1 MPAFKRLTQDDLK
14 TLTRAELLDRMEVE
28 SAYWDRKVRRGLSS
42 EDAAAHDEF
51 GRIMRAAID
60 PEDAI
65 TSARRLLDGR
75 DDDGYWETKPGLAAG
90 N

>member
-1 MPAFKRLTQDDLK
+1 MPAFKRLTRGDLEM
-14 TLTRAELLDRMEVE
+14 LTRAELLDRLEVE

-51 GRIMRAAID
+51 GHIMRAAID
-60 PEDAI
+60 PGDAI

-75 DDDGYWETKPGLAAG
+75 GDDGYWETKPGRAAG
-90 N
+90 T